1 MSNKFKIRLKQLR
14 LEKKLT
20 QQELS
25 RILGFGRTTVNEW
38 EVKGNE
44 PNIDTLMKIA
54 KFFEVSLDY
63 LVGLED

>member
-1 MSNKFKIRLKQLR
+1 MNKFKIRLRELR

-25 RILGFGRTTVNEW
+25 KTLGFGRTTVNEW

-44 PNIDTLMKIA
+44 PNLDTLIKLA
-54 KFFEVSLDY
+54 QFFEVSLDY
-63 LVGLED
+63 LVGLEN